1 MAEMFPTIPDTIPAQ
16 ASGDIGRVPAFDS
29 GESLFL
35 MRDGALI
42 ERSGLEAV
50 RQWIDLML
58 RQQVDRVP
66 IYRTGADTKIGIDR
80 SLLGSRLPTGL
91 MAAEVER
98 NVRETL
104 SYCPAIRA
112 VRDFKITRRGRACHV
127 EFTAV
132 LNSGDTVE
140 VTKDV

>member
-1 MAEMFPTIPDTIPAQ
+1 MFPTIPDTIPAQ
-16 ASGDIGRVPAFDS
+16 ASGDIGRAPAFDS

-58 RQQVDRVP
+58 RQQIDRVP
-66 IYRTGADTKIGIDR
+66 IYRSGADTKIGIDR
-80 SLLGSRLPTGL
+80 SLLGSRLPSGL
-91 MAAEVER
+91 MAAEIER

-140 VTKDV
+140 VTQDV

>member
-1 MAEMFPTIPDTIPAQ
+1 MATMFPIIPDTIPAQ
-16 ASGDIGRVPAFDS
+16 ASGDIGRAPAFDS

-58 RQQVDRVP
+58 RQQIDRVP
-66 IYRTGADTKIGIDR
+66 IYQTNADTKIGIDR
-80 SLLGSRLPTGL
+80 SMLGSRLPSGL
-91 MAAEVER
+91 IAAEVER
-98 NVRETL
+98 NVRETM

-112 VRDFKITRRGRACHV
+112 VQDFKVTRRGRACRV

-132 LNSGDTVE
+132 LNDGSTLE
-140 VTKDV
+140 VTQNV

>member
-35 MRDGALI
+35 TRDGALI

-98 NVRETL
+98 NVRETMG
-104 SYCPAIRA
+104 YCPAIRA

>member
-58 RQQVDRVP
+58 RQQIDRVP
-66 IYRTGADTKIGIDR
+66 IYQTGADTKIGIDR

-98 NVRETL
+98 NVRETMG
-104 SYCPAIRA
+104 YCPAIRA